1 MARCGSALGDA
12 RDYGWMLINIVGGI
26 CSSWTGLMKRSPAGP
41 RVEIF
46 DSRDL
51 LNEMAYAYTDLGTS
65 YRILDRPRQ
74 VLGYLRAA
82 LSARRR

>member
-1 MARCGSALGDA
+1 
-12 RDYGWMLINIVGGI
+12 
-26 CSSWTGLMKRSPAGP
+26 MKRSPAGP
-41 RVEIF
+41 RAEIF

-65 YRILDRPRQ
+65 YRILDRQEAGAGLSARW
-74 VLGYLRAA
+74 GA